1 MPGGPVMII
10 DMFKLK
16 AADIFFSQPIH
27 DGFHGAAVYSGDREE
42 LNEDQ
47 VIMFGD
53 KARTGGLA

>member
-1 MPGGPVMII
+1 MII

-42 LNEDQ
+42 LNKDQ
-47 VIMFGD
+47 VVMFGD